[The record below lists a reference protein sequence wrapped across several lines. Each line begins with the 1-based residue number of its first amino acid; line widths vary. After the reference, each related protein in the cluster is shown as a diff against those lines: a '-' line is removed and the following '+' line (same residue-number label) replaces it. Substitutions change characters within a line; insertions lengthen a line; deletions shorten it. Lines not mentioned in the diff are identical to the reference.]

1 MWPTHYIPSQARI
14 EGVPPPTFYLT
25 TPPYPIEITESLLSN
40 GSPQDLGFVPFAES
54 EEYITA
60 AGRPVSGSMSSD
72 LIGFVGGEDY
82 IQSAGLPI
90 GGVLL
95 TILKTTSV
103 LPEMIFASGGPVAG
117 DLRDP
122 LVVYDNWPLGFE
134 TEDLQSA
141 GIPVSGALT

>member
-1 MWPTHYIPSQARI
+1 MWPTHYIPSQERI

-25 TPPYPIEITESLLSN
+25 TPPYPAEITESLFSS
-40 GSPQDLGFVPFAES
+40 GVPQDLGFVPFAEA
-54 EEYITA
+54 EDYITC
-60 AGRPVSGSMSSD
+60 AGRPVGGSISSD
-72 LIGFVGGEDY
+72 LIGFDGGEEY

-90 GGVLL
+90 GGVLNQ
-95 TILKTTSV
+95 ILVTTSV
-103 LPEMIFASGGPVAG
+103 EPEFITAAGIPLSGT
-117 DLRDP
+117 LRDP